1 MQLRLPVD
9 ETAIRDT
16 MRAVFSQAAYTKRQ
30 PGWLARKFGELW
42 DWIVAHWPLKQST
55 RESDPVLFWT
65 VIGVLALVII
75 AVLARAWYLGY
86 VRRDQGVGARP
97 LPTAPSRS
105 ALGGDPWLMAQRF
118 AASGDFTTAAHALYA
133 ALLEAVARRGQV
145 KLHSSKTIGD
155 YVRELRQRSS
165 AFFTRFRDFSRAY
178 EVVIYGSGQCDRER
192 YERLHELALP
202 IVQRNG

>member
-16 MRAVFSQAAYTKRQ
+16 MRAVFEQAAYTRRQ
-30 PGWLARKFGELW
+30 PGWLARKLAEVW
-42 DWIVAHWPLKQST
+42 EWIAAHWPLKEST
-55 RESDPVLFWT
+55 RQSDPVLFWT
-65 VIGVLALVII
+65 VI
-75 AVLARAWYLGY
+75 AVLTLILVAIIARAWYLGY

-105 ALGGDPWLMAQRF
+105 ALGGDPWVMAQRF
-118 AASGDFTTAAHALYA
+118 AAQGDFTTAAHALYA

-145 KLHSSKTIGD
+145 KLHPSKTIGD

-165 AFFTRFRDFSRAY
+165 ALFQRFRDFARAY
-178 EVVIYGSGQCDRER
+178 EVVIYGSGHCDRER
-192 YERLHELALP
+192 YQRLHELALP
-202 IVQRNG
+202 IVQRHG